1 MHRERKREG
10 APSGRGSPRAAP
22 CQELAP
28 EGCAI
33 PVFEPPAV
41 DCRVVVRRQG
51 LLSASGHDLELDVTA
66 CSVEVDLAQEQVR
79 ARFDPRSLRV
89 VASLEGE
96 RRNPEAPAAHDRAT
110 IERDVARVVLEAE
123 RYPEIRFES
132 SSVQPAGDGWELRG
146 ALTLHGATRD
156 VSTSVRRLGDRVI
169 AEVRLDQRDFGI
181 RPFSALLGALKVRP
195 DVSITLSLP
204 AP

>member
-1 MHRERKREG
+1 M
-10 APSGRGSPRAAP
+10 
-22 CQELAP
+22 
-28 EGCAI
+28 
-33 PVFEPPAV
+33 
-41 DCRVVVRRQG
+41 VRRQG

-66 CSVEVDLAQEQVR
+66 CSVEVDLAQELVR